1 MQSSRLRDLGLS
13 VGDLPVGKYNAIT
26 DVAGVKVGQT
36 TLVSGEG
43 PLVPG
48 KGPVRTGVTVILPHA
63 GNLYRQKVAAA
74 VHTIN
79 GTGKAFGF
87 EEVRQLGQIEAPI
100 AFTNTLNVGI
110 VADALVQYSIA
121 QTPEIGVSTGSVNV
135 VVGETN
141 DMDLNDLQGR
151 HVHHEHVLAAIES
164 AASGPVEEGCVGA
177 GTGTTCFEW
186 KGGIGTSSRVLPAEV
201 GGYTV
206 GALVQSNYG
215 NGRDLLVCGV
225 PVGRSLHPS
234 DMQSKPLKTLKTD
247 GSIMMVIAT
256 DAPMNSL
263 QLNRLCVRASVGLA
277 RTGSIYGPTSG
288 DFVIAFSTTNRIEHN
303 PSALTTEQILS
314 LNNVRLLNVFFH
326 AVAECIEEAILN
338 SLFKAHTTIGRDN
351 HIRYQLPPE
360 KVVRLVKANR

>member
-1 MQSSRLRDLGLS
+1 MQSSRLRDFGLS
-13 VGDLPVGKYNAIT
+13 VGELPVGKNNAIT
-26 DVAGVKVGQT
+26 DVAGVKVGHS
-36 TLVSGEG
+36 TLISGTG

-48 KGPVRTGVTVILPHA
+48 KGPVRTGVTVIIPHA
-63 GNLYRQKVAAA
+63 GNLYRQKVTAA

-110 VADALVQYSIA
+110 VADALVQYSID

-151 HVHHEHVLAAIES
+151 HVRQEHVRTAIES
-164 AASGPVEEGCVGA
+164 ASSGPVVEGCVGA

-186 KGGIGTSSRVLPAEV
+186 KGGIGSSSRVLPEEL
-201 GGYTV
+201 GGYTI

-215 NGRDLLVCGV
+215 NGRDLTVCGV
-225 PVGRSLHPS
+225 PVGRFLHPS
-234 DMQSKPLKTLKTD
+234 VLRSKPPKTD
-247 GSIMMVIAT
+247 GSIMMVLAT

-263 QLNRLCVRASVGLA
+263 QLHRLCVRAGVGLA

-288 DFVIAFSTTNRIEHN
+288 DFVIAFSTTNVIEHN
-303 PSALTTEQILS
+303 PSRLTSEKTVS

-326 AVAECIEEAILN
+326 AVAESIEEAILN
-338 SLFKAHTTIGRDN
+338 SLFQAETTIGRDD
-351 HIRYQLPPE
+351 HIRYQLPPD
-360 KVVRLVKANR
+360 KVVKLVKYNS